1 MSVLPDTPDGV
12 VLLSAVRCRDGWA
25 ARLVSPAWRVLPV
38 WFVPLDEDDPLLAV
52 AVYRV
57 VVSEPVLPLV
67 PVDEDEL

>member
-12 VLLSAVRCRDGWA
+12 VLLSAVRCRVVWA
-25 ARLVSPAWRVLPV
+25 AWLVSPAWRVLPV

>member
-1 MSVLPDTPDGV
+1 M
-12 VLLSAVRCRDGWA
+12 
-25 ARLVSPAWRVLPV
+25 SPAWRVLPV

>member
-1 MSVLPDTPDGV
+1 MSVLPDTPEGV
-12 VLLSAVRCRDGWA
+12 ALLSAVRCRGVWA
-25 ARLVSPAWRVLPV
+25 AWLVPPV